1 MKTIIA
7 YASKSGTA
15 KRCAE
20 RLAERIPGS
29 TLVDLHREKPDP
41 SGYDQVI
48 VGGSVRIG
56 ALHRDAKQ
64 YLDGAKPVLLKK
76 RLAIFLCAGNEE
88 GVEKVLENN
97 VDPELRAH
105 AERMVSFGGELNPE
119 HLGGFERMMMKMV
132 TKVANSEKD
141 KLPKLFP
148 ERVDALAELFK

>member
-1 MKTIIA
+1 MKTMIA

-20 RLAERIPGS
+20 RLAARIPGS
-29 TLVDLHREKPDP
+29 ALVDLHREKPDP

-88 GVEKVLENN
+88 GVEKVLEND
-97 VDPELRAH
+97 VDLELLRH
-105 AERMVSFGGELNPE
+105 AERAVSFGGELNPSTSRLRAHDDE
-119 HLGGFERMMMKMV
+119 DV
-132 TKVANSEKD
+132 TEGRHSEKD

-148 ERVDALAELFK
+148 ERSTRSRSCLK